1 MAGAFPPSYCFT
13 LSLIWVFQ
21 RKGEIH
27 RMEQIST
34 VCVLLALCVSVGGCV
49 LLCQK
54 NLGSYS
60 ENKVTCYVLSTVGWG
75 FLSVSF
81 QCHWYAG
88 VVLYLSNCTQFFS
101 LRTDEYKMKGVEEV
115 KYMRGEEDR
124 VNARNQ
130 ENLVREERPHTHTH
144 VVWLFINTQKTH
156 RPLWHSINTCKQTA
170 FVLNAPVHRSPPPPN
185 THSHGAS
192 RAGRDNM

>member
-130 ENLVREERPHTHTH
+130 ENLVREEPRTHTHTRTS
-144 VVWLFINTQKTH
+144 LG
-156 RPLWHSINTCKQTA
+156 LSINMQQT
-170 FVLNAPVHRSPPPPN
+170 VLFDSPS
-185 THSHGAS
+185 THTNRQCLCSMHTS
-192 RAGRDNM
+192 T